1 MVVGVNE
8 YVTAEP
14 IPPIPAPDYSKLADA
29 QKQRL
34 QALRK
39 QRAPRNV
46 KQTLAALDDAA
57 RQPSAPLM
65 EPILD
70 AVRTR
75 ATLGEISDVLRSVW
89 GVHDAAR

>member
-1 MVVGVNE
+1 M
-8 YVTAEP
+8 
-14 IPPIPAPDYSKLADA
+14 PPIHAPDYSKLADA

-34 QALRK
+34 TVLREK
-39 QRAPRNV
+39 REPKRV
-46 KQTLAALDDAA
+46 KQTLAALDDTA

-70 AVRTR
+70 AVRAR

-89 GVHDAAR
+89 GVHDSGIP

>member
-1 MVVGVNE
+1 VNE

-14 IPPIPAPDYSKLADA
+14 IPPIAAPDYSKLADA

-34 QALRK
+34 KALRE
-39 QRAPRNV
+39 QREPKKV
-46 KQTLAALDDAA
+46 KQTLAALNDAA

-65 EPILD
+65 EPMLD
-70 AVRTR
+70 AARAR

-89 GVHDAAR
+89 GMHDSA